1 MELTQEQKKTLEVF
15 SMYARG
21 YGKKKV
27 ATYGTIEGCELY
39 FEGKYF
45 NDEEGGSDLDSYPKI
60 TTLLKGIAKQVGQEA
75 IDSMDDCDGYGE
87 IKFLIDCVEKDL
99 TILVYENVHSS
110 TEDGSSDEIPSDVH
124 FRGLIEYMKK
134 NGYSIGHVYFNG
146 GGDSGYIENNI
157 DFSGG
162 GSGRAPLD
170 RFGKVED
177 YLYDMLNNTLSGWEI
192 DAGSSGSFEINLN
205 DDMIYLGINVYEYE
219 MESVATLLRTE
230 F

>member
-1 MELTQEQKKTLEVF
+1 MELTKEQKKVLEVF

-27 ATYGTIEGCELY
+27 SAWGSIEGCELY
-39 FEGKYF
+39 FDVKTF

-60 TTLLKGIAKQVGQEA
+60 STLLKGIANELSQEA
-75 IDSMDDCDGYGE
+75 LDSMDDCDGYGE

-99 TILVYENVHSS
+99 TIQVYENVRSS

-162 GSGRAPLD
+162 GSGRTPLD

>member
-1 MELTQEQKKTLEVF
+1 MELTKEQKKILEVF

-27 ATYGTIEGCELY
+27 STYGTIEGCELY
-39 FEGKYF
+39 FKPTQF
-45 NDEEGGSDLDSYPKI
+45 VDEEGGSSIDSYPKI
-60 TTLLKGIAKQVGQEA
+60 STLLLEIANEFENDAK
-75 IDSMDDCDGYGE
+75 DSMDDCDGYGE

-99 TILVYENVHSS
+99 TLQVYENVRTS
-110 TEDGSSDEIPSDVH
+110 TEDGSSEEIPSDVH

-134 NGYSIGHVYFNG
+134 NGYTIGHVYFNG

-205 DDMIYLGINVYEYE
+205 DDMIYLSINVYEYE

>member
-1 MELTQEQKKTLEVF
+1 MELTQEQKKTLEIF

-27 ATYGTIEGCELY
+27 SAWGTIEGCELY
-39 FEGKYF
+39 FDVKTF
-45 NDEEGGSDLDSYPKI
+45 NDEEGGSELDSYPKI
-60 TTLLKGIAKQVGQEA
+60 STLLKGIANELREDV
-75 IDSMDDCDGYGE
+75 IDSMEECDNYGE
-87 IKFLIDCVEKDL
+87 VKFLIDCIEKDL
-99 TILVYENVHSS
+99 TLQVYENVQTS
-110 TEDGSSDEIPSDVH
+110 TDDGSSDEIPKDEH

-134 NGYSIGHVYFNG
+134 HGYTIGHVYFNG

-205 DDMIYLGINVYEYE
+205 DDMIYLSINVYEYE
-219 MESVATLLRTE
+219 MQLVDTLLRTE